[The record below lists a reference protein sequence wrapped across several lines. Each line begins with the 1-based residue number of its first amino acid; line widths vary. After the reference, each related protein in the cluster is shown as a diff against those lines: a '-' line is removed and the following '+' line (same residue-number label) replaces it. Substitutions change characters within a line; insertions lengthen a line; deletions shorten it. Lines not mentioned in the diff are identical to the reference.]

1 MLQFLPLKP
10 IQWKWMWA
18 KTCQWI
24 VLSTPKLYQI
34 LTIIT
39 HTPNHTQ
46 TLSAAYLAG
55 SFEHVSFTPYLG
67 MIIPI
72 DIRLVKPATK
82 CRICW
87 AHVEISPQRDIR
99 EKCVGNHGKPL
110 EWGGKNQRESW
121 KFPMTNPL
129 KLKPTLKQPH
139 VSLFGPRNC
148 LSRRVSAELSS
159 MLLDRSDPTCHRGR
173 KWPKTNLNMYSKSS
187 MCTPNMSLFLCPCM
201 FAS

>member
-1 MLQFLPLKP
+1 
-10 IQWKWMWA
+10 
-18 KTCQWI
+18 
-24 VLSTPKLYQI
+24 
-34 LTIIT
+34 
-39 HTPNHTQ
+39 
-46 TLSAAYLAG
+46 
-55 SFEHVSFTPYLG
+55 
-67 MIIPI
+67 
-72 DIRLVKPATK
+72 
-82 CRICW
+82 
-87 AHVEISPQRDIR
+87 
-99 EKCVGNHGKPL
+99 VGKHGKPL

-187 MCTPNMSLFLCPCM
+187 MCTPKMSLFLCPCM